1 MADEDALAAQ
11 SHRSGGGTVGGE
23 GAEVAA
29 HGGVGTEHSLAAQL
43 QSAARLA
50 GGCGAEEVSFGQ
62 VSGEFHFVLIVG
74 SQAVLGAFH
83 DGFAPVGHGSQT
95 VDAAHL
101 HGDVKAL
108 EVEEDVFHAQMP
120 SFL

>member
-11 SHRSGGGTVGGE
+11 SHRSGSGTVGGE
-23 GAEVAA
+23 SAEVTA
-29 HGGVGTEHSLAAQL
+29 HGGVGAEHALAAQL

-50 GGCGAEEVSFGQ
+50 GGCGAEKVGFRQ
-62 VSGEFHFVLIVG
+62 VSGKFHFVLIVG
-74 SQAVLGAFH
+74 SQAVLGAL
-83 DGFAPVGHGSQT
+83 DNGFAPVGHGGQT

-101 HGDVKAL
+101 HGDVEAL